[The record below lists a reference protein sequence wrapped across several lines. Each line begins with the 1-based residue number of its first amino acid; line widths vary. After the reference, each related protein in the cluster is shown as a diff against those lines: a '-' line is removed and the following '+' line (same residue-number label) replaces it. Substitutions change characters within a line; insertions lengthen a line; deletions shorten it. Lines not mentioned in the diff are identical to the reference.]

1 MQSGEFRCEIARRV
15 AVACLG
21 RAFCD
26 VDIAVDRLKVGQTPI
41 VEQLRPWDVPVF
53 APHPKQR
60 DAVVHLGDF
69 P

>member
-1 MQSGEFRCEIARRV
+1 MCETREQIVAR
-15 AVACLG
+15 LG
-21 RAFCD
+21 RAFCG

-41 VEQLRPWDVPVF
+41 VEQLRPRGVPVF

-60 DAVVHLGDF
+60 EAVVHLGAL